1 MALARYCIDALN
13 LEGYSTSLDADPI
26 RRWPSGNHNSRAY
39 ILVLG
44 RSVKFANE
52 RPTMSDNRESDDE
65 RPCLHCL
72 IGDVIDD
79 FYAEYGTLSGETD
92 AIDVDEVISALAKTV
107 AELTFNS
114 DAAQRQQL
122 LDDLTRDISTF
133 ETEFRE
139 SYAAGGA
146 RPHVRH

>member
-1 MALARYCIDALN
+1 
-13 LEGYSTSLDADPI
+13 
-26 RRWPSGNHNSRAY
+26 
-39 ILVLG
+39 
-44 RSVKFANE
+44 
-52 RPTMSDNRESDDE
+52 MSDNRESDDE

-92 AIDVDEVISALAKTV
+92 AIDVDEVVSALAKTV

-114 DAAQRQQL
+114 DPAERQRL

-139 SYAAGGA
+139 SSAAGGA